1 MGPVNLVKFDP
12 INRMIPLTVIPL
24 SGAHCIIKIFS
35 YCYHSVSSCDQ
46 LWFAQK
52 KVWGS
57 RHSRPIKIKVEMSR
71 SVKVNFWNL
80 PRMSLLSRQQYF
92 LSRSRFLKSRFG
104 QVEILVNTVEIVET
118 NQDFREL
125 FSFVKIYRDTLT
137 FLRGFRLK
145 NIEIWIKKNAKINS
159 LLIEIETNCQDLPK
173 ISGLNRFLDLDWD
186 LRDCKVVLK

>member
-1 MGPVNLVKFDP
+1 
-12 INRMIPLTVIPL
+12 
-24 SGAHCIIKIFS
+24 
-35 YCYHSVSSCDQ
+35 
-46 LWFAQK
+46 
-52 KVWGS
+52 
-57 RHSRPIKIKVEMSR
+57 
-71 SVKVNFWNL
+71 
-80 PRMSLLSRQQYF
+80 MSLLSRQQYF

-173 ISGLNRFLDLDWD
+173 ISSLNRFLDLDRD